1 MTDGSPEPLTAAQF
15 QLETGIGD
23 CDRGR
28 LETYLG
34 LLEEW
39 RPRVNLV
46 AHSTFTD
53 PWRRHVL
60 DSAQLMPLLPDGLGR
75 IADLGSGAGFPG
87 MVLAMLGASDVH
99 LIESEGRKCAF
110 LETVSRETNCPVTIH
125 NNRAETL
132 PGLAADVVT
141 ARALAPCKRLLP
153 LVARHLNADGTAL
166 LLKGRKAEEELT
178 ECSKNW
184 MMSLTRIQ
192 SRSDPSG
199 TILNVRDLTFKYQ
212 KKSTRNQ

>member
-1 MTDGSPEPLTAAQF
+1 MTDDLPEPLTAAQF
-15 QLETGIGD
+15 QLESGISD
-23 CDRGR
+23 TDRGR

-46 AHSTFTD
+46 AKSTLKD

-60 DSAQLMPLLPDGLGR
+60 DSAQIMPLLPPDVRRL
-75 IADLGSGAGFPG
+75 ADLGSGAGFPG
-87 MVLAMLGASDVH
+87 MVLAILGASDVH

-110 LETVSRETNCPVTIH
+110 LEAVSRETNCPVTIH

-132 PGLAADVVT
+132 PRLAADVVT

-153 LVARHLNADGTAL
+153 LVARHLSDDGTAIL
-166 LLKGRKAEEELT
+166 FKGRKAEEELT
-178 ECSKNW
+178 ECWKNW
-184 MMSLTRIQ
+184 MMSITRIQ
-192 SRSDPSG
+192 SSSDPSG
-199 TILNVRDLTFKYQ
+199 TILKIQDLAYKYQ
-212 KKSTRNQ
+212 KK